1 LPQILLKAE
10 ALKSNNPG
18 AAFIYI
24 IIAIV
29 TLQPKMKAIF
39 YVYIVTFNM
48 QHNR

>member
-1 LPQILLKAE
+1 MPQILLKAV
-10 ALKSNNPG
+10 ALKSK
-18 AAFIYI
+18 FIYI

-48 QHNR
+48 QHTL